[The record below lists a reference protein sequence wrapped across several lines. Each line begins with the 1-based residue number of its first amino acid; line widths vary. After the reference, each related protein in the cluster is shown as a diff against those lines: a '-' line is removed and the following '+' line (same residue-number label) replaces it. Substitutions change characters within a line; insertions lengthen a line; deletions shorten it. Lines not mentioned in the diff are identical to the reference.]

1 MRRVRAIVTACVGVL
16 AASFLLARVHP
27 FGDPRLYAR
36 SSSPPVSD
44 RSGMP
49 PEVRALLLAKC
60 ADCHSAQSRP
70 PLYGHFAPASWLM
83 ERDVVKARRAMDLS
97 KWDSY
102 STDDQRVLMAKILHE
117 VKQREM
123 PPVQYLA
130 VHWSARLTAEDVRI
144 VTRWAETSSPS
155 NPATLGAALPEGD
168 ADRGRAVFER
178 RCTGCH
184 ALSRNREG
192 PRLQGVYGRT
202 SGSVKDFSYSDSLA
216 RAHIVWNDAT
226 LNRWLSGPQDF
237 IPGSDMEFYVA
248 IPRERAD
255 LIRFLRQQSAK

>member
-1 MRRVRAIVTACVGVL
+1 MKRARVITAACVGVL

-27 FGDPRLYAR
+27 FGDPDLY
-36 SSSPPVSD
+36 SKSGSVPVLD

-70 PLYGHFAPASWLM
+70 PLYGHFAPASWLI
-83 ERDVVKARRAMDLS
+83 ERDVVRARSAMDLS
-97 KWDSY
+97 KWESY
-102 STDDQRVLMAKILHE
+102 STEDQRVLKAKILYQ
-117 VKQREM
+117 VKRREM

-130 VHWSARLTAEDVRI
+130 IHWTARLTTEDVRG
-144 VTRWAETSSPS
+144 VTRWAKTSSPS
-155 NPATLGAALPEGD
+155 DLTSGTLPEGD
-168 ADRGRAVFER
+168 ADRGRAVFEK

-184 ALSRNREG
+184 TLNQNREG
-192 PRLQGVYGRT
+192 ARLQGVYGRT
-202 SGSVKDFSYSDSLA
+202 SGSVKDFSYSGSLA

-226 LNRWLSGPQDF
+226 LNRWLSGPQAF
-237 IPGSDMEFYVA
+237 VPGADMDFYVA

-255 LIRFLRQQSAK
+255 LIRFLRQQSGK